1 MFEMG
6 TSALPIA
13 ARHGNRYLSILGEL
27 RLVGKRELG
36 QMTVFDLVMVLLIS
50 NAVQNALVESD
61 ASLQGGLLS
70 GDDPGGRDR
79 RP

>member
-50 NAVQNALVESD
+50 NAVQNAESD